1 MTAPLEGQ
9 LVAERE
15 VAKLK
20 ARFDALDDTQ
30 RAEMR
35 AIADEAGGR
44 ISLNP
49 PTERRVGIARILLEI
64 AREEGHIDKDLVRS
78 ICGLRTGKQYLTA
91 GAALADLSWIDAE
104 RVWFMFQEVY
114 TGKVQLEY
122 ITSSNEYTI
131 TKENTHVR

>member
-20 ARFDALDDTQ
+20 ARFDALDERL
-30 RAEMR
+30 RAEIR
-35 AIADEAGGR
+35 DIADEAGGR

-49 PTERRVGIARILLEI
+49 PTERRVGIARILL
-64 AREEGHIDKDLVRS
+64 AVADEEGHIDKDLVRS

-104 RVWFMFQEVY
+104 RVWSTLMDIYSDRV
-114 TGKVQLEY
+114 VLEY
-122 ITSSNEYTI
+122 IPSSNHYI
-131 TKENTHVR
+131 IKENTHV

>member
-1 MTAPLEGQ
+1 MEKTQIPDRKNGRGAKKVPQ
-9 LVAERE
+9 DPARE
-15 VAKLK
+15 HKEV
-20 ARFDALDDTQ
+20 
-30 RAEMR
+30 
-35 AIADEAGGR
+35 I
-44 ISLNP
+44 NP

>member
-1 MTAPLEGQ
+1 MSRLEGQ

-64 AREEGHIDKDLVRS
+64 AHEEGHIDKDLVRS

-114 TGKVQLEY
+114 DGKVQLEY

>member
-20 ARFDALDDTQ
+20 ARFDLLDDTQ

-64 AREEGHIDKDLVRS
+64 ASQEGHIDKDLVRS